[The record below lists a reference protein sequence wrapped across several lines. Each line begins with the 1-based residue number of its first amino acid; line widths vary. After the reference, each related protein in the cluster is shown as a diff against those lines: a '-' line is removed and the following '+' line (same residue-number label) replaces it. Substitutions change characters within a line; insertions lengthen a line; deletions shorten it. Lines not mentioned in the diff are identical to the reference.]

1 MSHPLFNDIEKQ
13 YAAEMETVFIDLTKK
28 IDGLRQTAI
37 KKYPDI
43 PRGPDELDSG
53 TISIPEAKLLYLLV
67 RYFKP
72 KVIFEIGT
80 WIGTSS
86 MIMAEA
92 MKKNNN
98 DGHIYTCDANTF
110 FAVDDL
116 YQDVITTI
124 NAYSDVALDSIPT
137 DTKVDFVF
145 ADGELTFATIKKL
158 KPLLHKDAIVSTHD
172 FTLPAEKGVLNLI
185 RMQLASFFS
194 YSYILPQDMDNQTYN
209 SGAFGM
215 LTKKPKVA
223 IQSLLVRSLLT
234 TKYGFTLLFTKFNN
248 KLR

>member
-1 MSHPLFNDIEKQ
+1 MSHPLFTDIEKQ

-28 IDGLRQTAI
+28 IDDLRQTAI
-37 KKYPDI
+37 EKYPDI

-53 TISIPEAKLLYLLV
+53 TISVPDAKLLYLLV

-86 MIMAEA
+86 MVMAEA

-110 FAVDDL
+110 FAVDYL

-158 KPLLHKDAIVSTHD
+158 KPILHKDAIVSTHD
-172 FTLPAEKGVLNLI
+172 FTLPAQKGVLNLL

-194 YSYILPQDMDNQTYN
+194 YSYILPQNIDNQSYN
-209 SGAFGM
+209 SGALGM
-215 LTKKPKVA
+215 LTKNSSLMK
-223 IQSLLVRSLLT
+223 QSLLSRGIMTVKFTTILLT
-234 TKYGFTLLFTKFNN
+234 TKILK
-248 KLR
+248 K

>member
-1 MSHPLFNDIEKQ
+1 MSHPLFTDIEKQ

-28 IDGLRQTAI
+28 IDDLRQTAI
-37 KKYPDI
+37 EKYPDI

-53 TISIPEAKLLYLLV
+53 TISVPDAKLLYLLV

-185 RMQLASFFS
+185 RMQLASVFS
-194 YSYILPQDMDNQTYN
+194 YSYILPQDIDNQTYN
-209 SGAFGM
+209 SGAFGILIQTDNLNQQTTVTRVI
-215 LTKKPKVA
+215 LT
-223 IQSLLVRSLLT
+223 I
-234 TKYGFTLLFTKFNN
+234 KYGMILLKGKVIR
-248 KLR
+248 KL

>member
-1 MSHPLFNDIEKQ
+1 MSHPLFTDIEKQ

-28 IDGLRQTAI
+28 IDDLRQTAI
-37 KKYPDI
+37 EKYPDI

-53 TISIPEAKLLYLLV
+53 TISVPDAKLLYLLV

-86 MIMAEA
+86 MVMAEA

-110 FAVDDL
+110 FAVDYL

-194 YSYILPQDMDNQTYN
+194 YSYILPQDIDNQTYN
-209 SGAFGM
+209 SGAFGILIQTDNLNQQTTVTRVI
-215 LTKKPKVA
+215 LT
-223 IQSLLVRSLLT
+223 I
-234 TKYGFTLLFTKFNN
+234 KYGMILLKGKVIR
-248 KLR
+248 KL

>member
-1 MSHPLFNDIEKQ
+1 MSHPLFTDIEKQ

-28 IDGLRQTAI
+28 IDDLRQTAI
-37 KKYPDI
+37 EKYPDI

-53 TISIPEAKLLYLLV
+53 TISVPDAKLLYLLV

-194 YSYILPQDMDNQTYN
+194 YSYILPQDIDNQTYN
-209 SGAFGM
+209 SGAFGILIQTDNLNQQTTVTRVI
-215 LTKKPKVA
+215 LT
-223 IQSLLVRSLLT
+223 I
-234 TKYGFTLLFTKFNN
+234 KYGMILLKGKVIR
-248 KLR
+248 KL

>member
-1 MSHPLFNDIEKQ
+1 MSHPLFTDIEKQ

-28 IDGLRQTAI
+28 IDDLRQTAI
-37 KKYPDI
+37 EKYPGI

-53 TISIPEAKLLYLLV
+53 TISVPDAKLLYLLV

-86 MIMAEA
+86 MVMAEA

-110 FAVDDL
+110 FAVDYL

-158 KPLLHKDAIVSTHD
+158 KPILHKDAIVSTHD
-172 FTLPAEKGVLNLI
+172 FTLPAQKGVLNLL

-194 YSYILPQDMDNQTYN
+194 YSYILPQNIDNQSYN
-209 SGAFGM
+209 SGALGM
-215 LTKKPKVA
+215 LTKNSSLMK
-223 IQSLLVRSLLT
+223 QSLLSRGIMTVKFTTILLT
-234 TKYGFTLLFTKFNN
+234 TKILK
-248 KLR
+248 K

>member
-1 MSHPLFNDIEKQ
+1 MSHPLFTDIEKQ

-53 TISIPEAKLLYLLV
+53 TISIPDAKLLYLLV

-194 YSYILPQDMDNQTYN
+194 YSYILPQDIDNQTYN
-209 SGAFGM
+209 SGAFGILIQTDNLNQQTTVTRVI
-215 LTKKPKVA
+215 LT
-223 IQSLLVRSLLT
+223 I
-234 TKYGFTLLFTKFNN
+234 KYGMILLKGKVIR
-248 KLR
+248 KL

>member
-53 TISIPEAKLLYLLV
+53 TISIPDAKLLYLLV

-194 YSYILPQDMDNQTYN
+194 YSYILPQDIDNQTYN
-209 SGAFGM
+209 SGAFGILIQTDNLNQQTTVTRVI
-215 LTKKPKVA
+215 LT
-223 IQSLLVRSLLT
+223 I
-234 TKYGFTLLFTKFNN
+234 KYGMILLKGKVIR
-248 KLR
+248 KL

>member
-1 MSHPLFNDIEKQ
+1 MSHPLFTDIEKQ

-28 IDGLRQTAI
+28 IDDLRQTAI
-37 KKYPDI
+37 EKYPGI

-53 TISIPEAKLLYLLV
+53 TISVPDAKLLYLLV

-110 FAVDDL
+110 FAVDYL

-158 KPLLHKDAIVSTHD
+158 KPILHKDAIVSTHD
-172 FTLPAEKGVLNLI
+172 FTLPAQKGVLNLL

-194 YSYILPQDMDNQTYN
+194 YSYILPQNIDNQSYN
-209 SGAFGM
+209 SGALGM
-215 LTKKPKVA
+215 LTKNSSLMK
-223 IQSLLVRSLLT
+223 QSLLSRGIMTVKFTTILLT
-234 TKYGFTLLFTKFNN
+234 TKILK
-248 KLR
+248 K

>member
-1 MSHPLFNDIEKQ
+1 MSHPLFTDIEKQ

-28 IDGLRQTAI
+28 IDDLRQTAI
-37 KKYPDI
+37 EKYPGI

-53 TISIPEAKLLYLLV
+53 TISVPDAKLLYLLV

-86 MIMAEA
+86 MVMAEA

-110 FAVDDL
+110 FAVDYL

-124 NAYSDVALDSIPT
+124 KAYSDVALDSIPT

-158 KPLLHKDAIVSTHD
+158 KPILHKDAIVSTHD
-172 FTLPAEKGVLNLI
+172 FTLPAQKGVLNLL

-194 YSYILPQDMDNQTYN
+194 YSYILPQNIDNQSYN
-209 SGAFGM
+209 SGALGM
-215 LTKKPKVA
+215 LTKNSSLMK
-223 IQSLLVRSLLT
+223 QSLLSRGIMTVKFTTILLT
-234 TKYGFTLLFTKFNN
+234 TKILK
-248 KLR
+248 K